1 MYHGIS
7 AADFLS
13 GARRSL
19 PDVVAPLTEFKGAD
33 VFQGKDDAMFLHD
46 RP

>member
-1 MYHGIS
+1 MEVG
-7 AADFLS
+7 DFLS
-13 GARRSL
+13 SARRSL
-19 PDVVAPLTEFKGAD
+19 PDVVTPLTEFKGAD